1 MKTKSRPK
9 RKTVRVRVP
18 RVGTVR
24 QASAAQVGKVPRVRK
39 A

>member
-1 MKTKSRPK
+1 VKAKRRVK
-9 RKTVRVRVP
+9 RKPIRVRVP

-24 QASAAQVGKVPRVRK
+24 QARATQVGKVPRARK